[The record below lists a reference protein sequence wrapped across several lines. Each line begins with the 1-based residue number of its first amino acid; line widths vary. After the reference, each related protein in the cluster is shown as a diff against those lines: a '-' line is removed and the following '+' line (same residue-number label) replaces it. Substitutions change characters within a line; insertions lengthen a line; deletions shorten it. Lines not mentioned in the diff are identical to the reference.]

1 MVKVQSL
8 ESYTRRAHKELLR
21 EGYADDSRTAE
32 LAQAIAVTRRGLNLR
47 RKERAETIEEEGGS
61 MCSECEVMASWSYPC
76 PCRGRC

>member
-1 MVKVQSL
+1 MAKVQSL

-21 EGYADDSRTAE
+21 KGYDDDERTVE
-32 LAQAIAVTRRGLNLR
+32 LAQAIAVTRRGFNLR

-61 MCSECEVMASWSYPC
+61 YCGECRVLASFSYPC